1 MHTNAG
7 EQYGKRIR
15 LSSTHLLTCAS
26 LHLTTVGLFREDQ
39 IGTPEGLVPTPD
51 EEDVFRALDLEY
63 IRECLLRP
71 LIMNGARDC
80 LKMRILTASARTNQ
94 RQTNAIPT

>member
-7 EQYGKRIR
+7 EQYGKRIG
-15 LSSTHLLTCAS
+15 LSSTHLFLARS

-51 EEDVFRALDLEY
+51 EEDVFRALNLEY
-63 IRECLLRP
+63 IREYLLRSLSLVP
-71 LIMNGARDC
+71 EIA
-80 LKMRILTASARTNQ
+80 
-94 RQTNAIPT
+94 